1 MSHHGKSRKP
11 EVILTTVCKWT
22 VGHLCNIFLLVN
34 IFFSGWSLYSSFRQR
49 FGGIENLKKSFFYY
63 VGELCGEGGGAMNH
77 QEFMYILRLVNFS
90 LITFTGLHHLN
101 FKSAIQNS
109 CKNKRC
115 MVFEWRKPGIHRVNK
130 CQDHFVLY
138 CKYLAQLVFCT
149 YCDMDG

>member
-1 MSHHGKSRKP
+1 M
-11 EVILTTVCKWT
+11 
-22 VGHLCNIFLLVN
+22 LVN
-34 IFFSGWSLYSSFRQR
+34 FA
-49 FGGIENLKKSFFYY
+49 
-63 VGELCGEGGGAMNH
+63 GGGMNH

-130 CQDHFVLY
+130 CQDHFMFCIAKIWRSWFFVPTVTWMV
-138 CKYLAQLVFCT
+138 KPLVTVTF
-149 YCDMDG
+149 Y